1 MANIREDDMA
11 STPAIGFIGLG
22 LMGQGFTKRLVQCG
36 FRVTGYD
43 IVPEKVKAAL
53 EWGVKPAPSPSAVA
67 TASDIVLVCVTSTD
81 AVEEAVFG
89 KGGIA
94 KAGDKATAKI
104 LVDHS
109 TTEIDAT
116 RRFAADLVDRTGI
129 RWVDAPVSGGPLAAA
144 AGTLAIM
151 AGGDPAAIRQVE
163 AVMAKLASRFTH
175 MGPVGA
181 GQVTKMINQVLVLT
195 NYCVI
200 AEALRLGEK
209 CGVDVAKIPEA
220 LATGHAGSNLL
231 KDVTPRMVARDFKP
245 LGFARQVLKDLDMV
259 HDLAKEVKAPTPMAS
274 QAATLY
280 RILVARGHS
289 ELDACAVMKL
299 YLDEPV

>member
-1 MANIREDDMA
+1 MS

-22 LMGQGFTKRLVQCG
+22 LMGQGFTRRLVDSG
-36 FRVTGYD
+36 YKVTGYD
-43 IVPEKVKAAL
+43 IVPDKIATAGRHGVAPAAS
-53 EWGVKPAPSPSAVA
+53 PAAVVE
-67 TASDIVLVCVTSTD
+67 ASDIVLVCVTSTH

-89 KGGIA
+89 PGGVA
-94 KAGDKATAKI
+94 EAPGRGKV

-109 TTEIDAT
+109 TTEIEAT
-116 RRFAADLVDRTGI
+116 KKFGADLAARSGMAWI
-129 RWVDAPVSGGPLAAA
+129 DAPVSGGPLAAA
-144 AGTLAIM
+144 EGRLAIM
-151 AGGDPAAIRQVE
+151 AGGDAAAIARVE
-163 AVMAKLASRFTH
+163 PVMAKLASRFTH

-200 AEALRLGEK
+200 AEAIRLGEK

-231 KDVTPRMVARDFKP
+231 KDVTPRLVARDFTP
-245 LGFARQVLKDLDMV
+245 YGFARQVLKDLDMV
-259 HDLAKEVKAPTPMAS
+259 HDLAKEVKAPTPMAA

-280 RILVARGHS
+280 RLLVARGHS

>member
-1 MANIREDDMA
+1 MTTA
-11 STPAIGFIGLG
+11 PAIGFIGLG
-22 LMGQGFTKRLVQCG
+22 LMGQGFTKRLIQSG

-43 IVPEKVKAAL
+43 IAAEKIKTAAAH
-53 EWGVKPAPSPSAVA
+53 GVTPAASPAAVA
-67 TASDIVLVCVTSTD
+67 QASDIVLVCVTSTD
-81 AVEEAVFG
+81 AVFEAVLG
-89 KGGIA
+89 KGGVA
-94 KAGDKATAKI
+94 EAGGRGKV

-109 TTEIDAT
+109 TTEIEAT
-116 RRFAADLVDRTGI
+116 KEMAATLRERSGMA
-129 RWVDAPVSGGPLAAA
+129 WVDAPVSGGPVAAA
-144 AGTLAIM
+144 NGTLAVM
-151 AGGDPAAIRQVE
+151 AGGDPAAIKQVE
-163 AVMAKLASRFTH
+163 PVMVRLASRFTH

-200 AEALRLGEK
+200 AEAIRLGEK

-231 KDVTPRMVARDFKP
+231 KDVTPRLVARDFKP
-245 LGFARQVLKDLDMV
+245 LGFVRQVLKDLDMV
-259 HDLAKEVKAPTPMAS
+259 HDLAKEMKSPTPMAA
-274 QAATLY
+274 QAANLY

-299 YLDEPV
+299 YLDDPV

>member
-1 MANIREDDMA
+1 MSAM
-11 STPAIGFIGLG
+11 PAIGFIGLG
-22 LMGQGFTKRLVQCG
+22 LMGQGFTKRLVECG
-36 FRVTGYD
+36 FQVAGYD
-43 IVPEKVKAAL
+43 IVADKIRTAAKHGVKAGAS
-53 EWGVKPAPSPSAVA
+53 PAAVA
-67 TASDIVLVCVTSTD
+67 EASDIILVCVTSTH
-81 AVEEAVFG
+81 AVEEAVLG
-89 KGGIA
+89 KGGVVEA
-94 KAGDKATAKI
+94 SGKGKV

-109 TTEIDAT
+109 TTEIAAT
-116 RRFAADLVDRTGI
+116 RQMAADLAARSGMA
-129 RWVDAPVSGGPLAAA
+129 WVDAPVSGGPMAAA

-151 AGGDPAAIRQVE
+151 AGGDSAAIRQVE
-163 AVMAKLASRFTH
+163 PAMAKLASRFTH

-200 AEALRLGEK
+200 AEAVRLGEK

-231 KDVTPRMVARDFKP
+231 KDVTPRLVARDFKP

-259 HDLAKEVKAPTPMAS
+259 HDLAKEMKAPTPMAS
-274 QAATLY
+274 QAANLY